1 MKHLHGSKELCREI
15 QQSYLSLCAEH
26 PQGKV
31 KVKEIMERAGHSKS
45 TFYLNYE
52 NVEALRD
59 ELIHDLIDEICTP
72 FSRTQTGGMPA
83 FSEEGFRQ
91 ILLELVK
98 NRTTVLLLL
107 QQGGREMLR
116 DNLFFFLHRAILL
129 RLTARRRPEQSLYDW
144 ASLLCHGVLD
154 LTLEWLVQS
163 GTESA
168 IPKLCKT
175 TEDLLCRL
183 EKS

>member
-1 MKHLHGSKELCREI
+1 
-15 QQSYLSLCAEH
+15 
-26 PQGKV
+26 
-31 KVKEIMERAGHSKS
+31 
-45 TFYLNYE
+45 
-52 NVEALRD
+52 
-59 ELIHDLIDEICTP
+59 
-72 FSRTQTGGMPA
+72 MPA

-129 RLTARRRPEQSLYDW
+129 RLTARRYPEQSLYDW

-154 LTLEWLVQS
+154 LTLEWLIQS
-163 GTESA
+163 GTEHA

>member
-1 MKHLHGSKELCREI
+1 
-15 QQSYLSLCAEH
+15 
-26 PQGKV
+26 
-31 KVKEIMERAGHSKS
+31 MERAGHSKS

-72 FSRTQTGGMPA
+72 FSAEHKQAVCLP
-83 FSEEGFRQ
+83 FRKKASAKFY
-91 ILLELVK
+91 LELVK

-129 RLTARRRPEQSLYDW
+129 RLTARRCPEQSLYDW